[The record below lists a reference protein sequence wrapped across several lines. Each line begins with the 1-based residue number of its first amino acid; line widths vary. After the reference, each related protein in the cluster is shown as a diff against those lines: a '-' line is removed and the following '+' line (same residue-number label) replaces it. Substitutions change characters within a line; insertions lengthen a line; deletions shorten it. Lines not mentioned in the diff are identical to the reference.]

1 MLKRTLLKLLILSTV
16 VFAPLTACAE
26 EAKETKPAEKAKDTQ
41 PAAKPEGN
49 PSVIIKTSDGDITLV
64 LFADKSPITVENF
77 LGYVDAGFY
86 SGTIFHRVIPN
97 FMIQGGGFDEKMQ
110 EKDARDP
117 IVNESKNKLHN
128 TRGTI
133 AMARTNNPDSATAQ
147 FYINHRN
154 NLNLDWK
161 PGRMGYAVFGEVTKG
176 MDVVDYIATAPTGRR
191 GPFRDVPEKAIVI
204 KEIVRAP

>member
-1 MLKRTLLKLLILSTV
+1 MSTV
-16 VFAPLTACAE
+16 TLETTHGNIVIELD
-26 EAKETKPAEKAKDTQ
+26 EAKAPETVK
-41 PAAKPEGN
+41 
-49 PSVIIKTSDGDITLV
+49 
-64 LFADKSPITVENF
+64 NF
-77 LGYVDAGFY
+77 LSYVNDGFY
-86 SGTIFHRVIPN
+86 DGTVFHRVIPN

-110 EKDARDP
+110 EKDTRDP

-133 AMARTNNPDSATAQ
+133 AMARTNDPDSATAQ